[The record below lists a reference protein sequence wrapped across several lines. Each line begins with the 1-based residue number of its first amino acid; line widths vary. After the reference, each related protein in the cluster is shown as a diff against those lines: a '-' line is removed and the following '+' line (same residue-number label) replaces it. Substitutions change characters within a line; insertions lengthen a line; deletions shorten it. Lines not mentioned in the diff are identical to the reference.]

1 MATNGNAKPRA
12 YAAAHFALE
21 LDGKNTV
28 VGLLKSIEGGS
39 IKADSMAYQQGGYL
53 HRWKQ
58 VGKPKFEDIKIQTGM
73 AVSAPFL
80 NWVRG
85 FFAGNGIRKTGSI
98 VAADFYFKERARRNF
113 DGALIKEVTIPKLD
127 GQDKSAAY
135 LGVTMAVENLAFV
148 AGSGAVIDH
157 QGKGFDEQKS
167 WASCNFLFELDGF
180 KQECTRTTK
189 IDSFTIRQNIVE
201 HHTGGFV
208 NPQKIPSAQ
217 VEYPNLSFYVPESDA
232 HAFQQ
237 HVMANMLQ
245 QPAPKRITG
254 HLHIQDNSRKD
265 MFAIKLVDVEIIGV
279 TPDRSESTSEE
290 IKQVKI
296 ECSVEAMEF
305 ESYLGKT
312 GAEIEFTDRDAG
324 NIT

>member
-1 MATNGNAKPRA
+1 MATTGNAPPRA

-39 IKADSMAYQQGGYL
+39 IKADSMTYQQGGFL
-53 HRWKQ
+53 QRWKQ

-85 FFAGNGIRKTGSI
+85 FFAGDGVRKTGAI
-98 VAADFYFKERARRNF
+98 VAADFYYKERARRTF

-135 LGVTMAVENLAFV
+135 LGVTMAVESLEFT
-148 AGSGAVIDH
+148 AGSGNVISL

-167 WASCNFLFELDGF
+167 WSSCNFLLDLNGF
-180 KQECTRTTK
+180 QQQCKRTTK
-189 IDSFTIRQNIVE
+189 IDSFTIKQNIVE
-201 HHTGGFV
+201 YHSGGFQT
-208 NPQKIPSAQ
+208 PQKIPSSQ
-217 VEYPNLSFYVPESDA
+217 VEYPNLVFYVPESDA
-232 HAFQQ
+232 ASFEAHVKANVVKQGHA
-237 HVMANMLQ
+237 
-245 QPAPKRITG
+245 APLGG

-265 MFAIKLVDVEIIGV
+265 IFAIKLSGVAIIGV

-296 ECSVEAMEF
+296 ECSVEGMEF
-305 ESYLGKT
+305 ESYLGRS
-312 GAEIEFTDRDAG
+312 AEAELAG
-324 NIT
+324 GGDGNVT

>member
-1 MATNGNAKPRA
+1 MATTGNAPPRA

-85 FFAGNGIRKTGSI
+85 FFAGDGVRKTGAI
-98 VAADFYFKERARRNF
+98 VAADFYYKERARRTF

-135 LGVTMAVENLAFV
+135 LGVTMAVESLEFT
-148 AGSGAVIDH
+148 AGSGNVISL

-167 WASCNFLFELDGF
+167 WASCNFLLELDGF
-180 KQECTRTTK
+180 KQECKRTTK

-201 HHTGGFV
+201 YHSGGFQT
-208 NPQKIPSAQ
+208 PQKIPSAQ
-217 VEYPNLSFYVPESDA
+217 VEFPNLAFYIPESDA
-232 HAFQQ
+232 DTFQA
-237 HVMANMLQ
+237 HVMDQ
-245 QPAPKRITG
+245 RVRYKEPKRING
-254 HLHIQDNSRKD
+254 VLHIQDNSRKD
-265 MFAIKLVDVEIIGV
+265 IFSIKLTDVEILGV

-305 ESYLGKT
+305 ESYAGK
-312 GAEIEFTDRDAG
+312 AEAEVAGDGDG
-324 NIT
+324 NIV

>member
-1 MATNGNAKPRA
+1 MATNGNAPPRA

-39 IKADSMAYQQGGYL
+39 IKADPMAYQQGGYL

-85 FFAGNGIRKTGSI
+85 FFAGDGVRKTGAI
-98 VAADFYFKERARRNF
+98 VAADFYYKERARRTF

-135 LGVTMAVENLAFV
+135 LGVTMAVESLEFT
-148 AGSGAVIDH
+148 AGSGNVIAL

-167 WASCNFLFELDGF
+167 WASCNFLLELDGF
-180 KQECTRTTK
+180 KQECKRTTK

-201 HHTGGFV
+201 YHSGGFQT
-208 NPQKIPSAQ
+208 PQKIPSAQ
-217 VEYPNLSFYVPESDA
+217 VEYPNLAFYIPESDA
-232 HAFQQ
+232 DTFQA
-237 HVMANMLQ
+237 HVMDQ
-245 QPAPKRITG
+245 RVRYKDPKRING
-254 HLHIQDNSRKD
+254 VLHIQDNSRKD
-265 MFAIKLVDVEIIGV
+265 IFSIKLTDVEILGV

-296 ECSVEAMEF
+296 DCSVEAMEF
-305 ESYLGKT
+305 ESYAGK
-312 GAEIEFTDRDAG
+312 AEAELANDGDG